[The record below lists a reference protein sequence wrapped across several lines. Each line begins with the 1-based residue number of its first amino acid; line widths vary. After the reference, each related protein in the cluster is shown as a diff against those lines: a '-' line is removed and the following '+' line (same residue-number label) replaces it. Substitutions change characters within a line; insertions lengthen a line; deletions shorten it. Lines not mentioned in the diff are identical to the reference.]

1 MSERFIEGVPAPAY
15 PHQAEPP
22 NNYSPSPFEP
32 DSIDVVPPVVLAPA
46 EMYPEPPKI
55 SMPLFLEKEIM
66 PLSKNKKSGKRH
78 HSLGL
83 KIGGVIACL
92 TVIGGGFTQIVIS
105 GLQENGAAE
114 KLPALAQAD
123 GFAGAVRSG
132 DVHVPEGYLTT
143 FVPTIDLKVNDNC
156 TLASVRFVARD
167 AGGKISWGGD
177 IVDLDNYTI
186 ISYPKNGTSKLVE
199 TFHNMQDFT
208 AEGFAEKYCS

>member
-1 MSERFIEGVPAPAY
+1 MSERFIEGVPAY

-22 NNYSPSPFEP
+22 ENYHPDPFGP
-32 DSIDVVPPVVLAPA
+32 DYIDVVSPVVLAPA
-46 EMYPEPPKI
+46 KTPQDAPHSSEPVTLEGEITSI
-55 SMPLFLEKEIM
+55 SP
-66 PLSKNKKSGKRH
+66 NVKSSERH

-83 KIGGVIACL
+83 KIGGVIAGL
-92 TVIGGGFTQIVIS
+92 TVIGGGFAQMVIS
-105 GLQENGAAE
+105 GLQEKGAAE

-132 DVHVPEGYLTT
+132 DVHVPEGDLTT
-143 FVPTIDLKVNDNC
+143 FVPTINLKVNDNC
-156 TLASVRFVARD
+156 TLASVRFIARD

-208 AEGFAEKYCS
+208 AEGLAKKYCA